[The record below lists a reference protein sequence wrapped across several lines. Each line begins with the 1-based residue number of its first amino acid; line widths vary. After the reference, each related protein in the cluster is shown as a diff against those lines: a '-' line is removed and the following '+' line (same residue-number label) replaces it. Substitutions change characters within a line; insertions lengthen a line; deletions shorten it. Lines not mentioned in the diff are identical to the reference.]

1 LVGYRSGTGTGLS
14 EKPVLSD
21 GIFKEF
27 AVLPTQLVLA
37 NSQRTISDSKM
48 KIKEISKEI

>member
-1 LVGYRSGTGTGLS
+1 LKFCLACSCEGTCLS

-27 AVLPTQLVLA
+27 AVLPTQLFLA
-37 NSQRTISDSKM
+37 N
-48 KIKEISKEI
+48 